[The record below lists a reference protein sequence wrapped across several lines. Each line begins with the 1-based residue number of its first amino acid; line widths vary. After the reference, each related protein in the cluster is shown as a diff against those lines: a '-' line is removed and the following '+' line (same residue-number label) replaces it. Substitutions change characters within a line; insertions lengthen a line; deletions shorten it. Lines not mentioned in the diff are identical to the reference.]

1 MRIYSLKLLIYYIV
15 LKIFI
20 IIIMDSCGTDFLSAL
35 QMEQLVNF
43 KIVNFEISNI
53 EIPNIEIL
61 KIEISKIET
70 SKIEMSMIFWEISKS
85 SNYDWSGRR
94 TILRDE
100 ELDNFASNINY
111 INSESYYNVTE
122 VAGSERIG
130 QHIRKHQ
137 ESWCLDGS

>member
-43 KIVNFEISNI
+43 EIVNFEISNI

-70 SKIEMSMIFWEISKS
+70 SKIEMSMMPDKPDKPDMW
-85 SNYDWSGRR
+85 Y
-94 TILRDE
+94 
-100 ELDNFASNINY
+100 
-111 INSESYYNVTE
+111 
-122 VAGSERIG
+122 
-130 QHIRKHQ
+130 
-137 ESWCLDGS
+137 